1 MTLLLRALNGVVWSP
16 PLLALLLAAGLWF
29 SLRSRFLQVRLLG
42 PMLRLLTKGR
52 AGDGISPFQA
62 FCTALA
68 GRVGTGNIVGTSA
81 AVLYGGPGALFWMW
95 VLAFL
100 GAASA
105 FVESTLAQLYRE
117 PWEGQYCGGPA
128 FYIEKGLRRRGCA
141 AVFAVVALT
150 ASGLLLPGVQSN
162 AIAQSLQAAFRL
174 PVWLS
179 GGVCTLLLG
188 VLIFGGIRRIARAA
202 EFIVPAMAALYL
214 LCAGAVT
221 IAHLREVGPAFA
233 LILSSAFGR
242 DALYGGI
249 FGSAILWGVRRGIYA
264 NEAGQGTQAH
274 AAAAAAADHPAEQGL
289 VQALGVYVDTFLICT
304 ATGLML
310 LLTDCYN
317 VLDGAGQVL
326 HRGAPMIADCL
337 EPGPRFVQAALAS
350 VLGPAGPALIALC
363 LAFFAFTSLMSCYY
377 QAECNLLW
385 LLRSERRRAVGT
397 PALRCALLIVTFTAA
412 LMTADSVWSLG
423 DLGAGTMAWLNG
435 AAILLLQKPAF
446 DSLRDYERRRKQA
459 PRPLEPR
466 PVLRR

>member
-1 MTLLLRALNGVVWSP
+1 MSLLLSSLNSAVWSP
-16 PLLALLLAAGLWF
+16 ALLALLLAAGLWF

-42 PMLRLLTKGR
+42 PMLRLLVRRR
-52 AGDGISPFQA
+52 AGAGISPFQA

-117 PWEGQYCGGPA
+117 QRMGQACGGPA
-128 FYIEKGLRRRGCA
+128 FYIEKGLRRRGYA
-141 AVFAVVALT
+141 AAFAVAALVS
-150 ASGLLLPGVQSN
+150 SGLLLPGVQSN
-162 AIAQSLQAAFRL
+162 AIAQSLQSAFRL
-174 PVWLS
+174 PVWLT
-179 GGVCTLLLG
+179 GAVCALLLG
-188 VLIFGGIRRIARAA
+188 ALIFGGIRRIARAA
-202 EFIVPAMAALYL
+202 ELIVPVMAALYL
-214 LCAGAVT
+214 LCAGTVAA
-221 IAHLREVGPAFA
+221 AHIREIGPAFA

-242 DALYGGI
+242 DALYGGLL
-249 FGSAILWGVRRGIYA
+249 GSAILWGVRRGVYA

-317 VLDGAGQVL
+317 VLGGAGLVL
-326 HRGAPMIADCL
+326 HRGAPSVADCL
-337 EPGPRFVQAALAS
+337 KPGPQFVQAALAS

-363 LAFFAFTSLMSCYY
+363 LAFFAFTSLMNYYY

-385 LLRSERRRAVGT
+385 LFRRGRRRAAGT
-397 PALRCALLIVTFTAA
+397 LALRCALLTVTFAAA

-423 DLGAGTMAWLNG
+423 DLGAGAMAWLNG

-446 DSLRDYERRRKQA
+446 DSLRDYEKRRGPARRPPA
-459 PRPLEPR
+459 PRPA
-466 PVLRR
+466 LRR